1 VAVVAALVVVEQAHL
16 TVVKTIEVVL
26 EEIKLQVVLVEQL
39 TCLAEHYILLV
50 VAPAAAI

>member
-1 VAVVAALVVVEQAHL
+1 MVAVVVLVVAEQAHL

-26 EEIKLQVVLVEQL
+26 EEIKLQVVQVEQL

-50 VAPAAAI
+50 AALVAVI